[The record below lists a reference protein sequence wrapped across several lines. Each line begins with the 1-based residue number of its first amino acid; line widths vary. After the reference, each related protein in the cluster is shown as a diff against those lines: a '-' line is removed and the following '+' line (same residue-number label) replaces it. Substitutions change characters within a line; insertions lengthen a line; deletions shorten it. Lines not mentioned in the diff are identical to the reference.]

1 MPAKK
6 YRVDLT
12 AEEQEILVGIRL
24 VRQGY
29 SAPSDAGAHFAQSR

>member
-12 AEEQEILVGIRL
+12 AEERDTLLGIIRA
-24 VRQGY
+24 GK
-29 SAPSDAGAHFAQSR
+29 AGARQVTRAHFVEGR